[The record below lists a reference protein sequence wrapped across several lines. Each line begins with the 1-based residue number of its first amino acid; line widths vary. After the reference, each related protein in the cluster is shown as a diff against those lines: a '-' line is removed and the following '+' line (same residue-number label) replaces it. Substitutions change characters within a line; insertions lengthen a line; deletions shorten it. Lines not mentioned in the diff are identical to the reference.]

1 MARDLFSL
9 MQKLAPD
16 LTEEAARRA
25 MILERIGALQPVGR
39 RQLASSLRMPER
51 EIRNTA
57 ARLTQLGYIETRAS
71 GMVLLPAAADI
82 LDAADDF
89 SRAYS
94 GIAEMERMLSARL
107 GVREVII
114 APGDADTDER
124 VLRDVGRRCAAR
136 LRAMLKNGDT
146 VAVTGGRTL
155 AAMVR
160 ETQPGAPLN
169 VMVVPARGGRGR
181 SAELQA
187 NTIASGLADRLG
199 GHYRLMHVPD
209 RLDPAA
215 LQEML
220 KLPEISEV
228 VDRIQRANILLH
240 GISDAREAQADAG
253 LTRREQAMLKEKR
266 ACAECFGAYFD
277 LEGNCLLRVPSV
289 GVDLGKLNPDCQRM
303 AAAAGSSKAEAIIA
317 VLRHDPHQLLATDEG
332 AARRML
338 SLLKEVAL
346 PEEGIATIEDQ
357 KRSVDYGEKDD

>member
-57 ARLTQLGYIETRAS
+57 ARLTELGYIETRAS

-155 AAMVR
+155 AAVVR

-169 VMVVPARGGRGR
+169 VMVVPARGGLGR
-181 SAELQA
+181 SVEFQA
-187 NTIASGLADRLG
+187 NTLAEEIAEKLG
-199 GHYRLMHVPD
+199 GHYRLIHLPD
-209 RLDPAA
+209 HMDAQA
-215 LQEML
+215 MQEMQ
-220 KLPEISEV
+220 KLPEVSEV
-228 VDRIQRANILLH
+228 LERLERADVILH
-240 GISDAREAQADAG
+240 GIGRARETMRDRKLPREVQSRLAAQEAAG
-253 LTRREQAMLKEKR
+253 ES
-266 ACAECFGAYFD
+266 FGSYYD
-277 LEGNCLLRVPSV
+277 LRGKCLLESGSL
-289 GVDLGKLNPDCQRM
+289 GVDPARLKPTCRM
-303 AAAAGSSKAEAIIA
+303 IAVAAGASKAEAVIS
-317 VLRHDPHQLLATDEG
+317 VLRHKPHAMLVTDEG

-338 SLLKEVAL
+338 RILQ
-346 PEEGIATIEDQ
+346 T
-357 KRSVDYGEKDD
+357 